1 MIQFNTDSW
10 HFRLVMYVFGN
21 SFFTERDSIDFDATE
36 KTKEIVWTTKPKV
49 VNFCPYCRAVVA
61 AITLLPFALIKRKI
75 PRKEKKHKPFDIK
88 KSRRNTKIIRI
99 SAMIG
104 IGLFG
109 VHQLYVGNY
118 WLAAFHF
125 SVASFQIWGTFVFR
139 WYGRWYEKR
148 MEKKRREAKPYTPKK
163 QNNPSLLM
171 TYLHTNHNKICPP
184 VAFVDKN
191 DTETRV

>member
-10 HFRLVMYVFGN
+10 HFRFVMYVFGD
-21 SFFTERDSIDFDATE
+21 SFFTEKGNLDIDATT
-36 KTKEIVWTTKPKV
+36 KTNEIVWTRNPKV

-61 AITLLPFALIKRKI
+61 AITLLPFAWISKKI

-99 SAMIG
+99 VAMIG

-109 VHQLYVGNY
+109 VHQLYLGSY

-125 SVASFQIWGTFVFR
+125 SVASFQIWGTLVFR
-139 WYGRWYEKR
+139 WYGNWYERK
-148 MEKKRREAKPYTPKK
+148 MAKKRKDAKLKIPNEK
-163 QNNPSLLM
+163 NNPSLLM
-171 TYLHTNHNKICPP
+171 TYLHTNHSKICPP